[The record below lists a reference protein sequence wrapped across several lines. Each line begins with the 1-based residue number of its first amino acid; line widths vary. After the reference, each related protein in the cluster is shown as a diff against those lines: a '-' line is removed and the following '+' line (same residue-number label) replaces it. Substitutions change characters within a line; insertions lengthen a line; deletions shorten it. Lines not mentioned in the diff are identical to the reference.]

1 MKIFSK
7 KIISLIIF
15 IFLVLA
21 LIIFINFQNPDKL
34 KSFVNKYLWPYTP
47 IKIQVILKTLYDKNY
62 VNQFLND
69 YNVKFLPDTQFTK
82 LDLRKHKL
90 DFLTNS
96 TGLYNKKTVRKSFYI
111 ELVDDDI
118 WIIDNLGSIYSLTK
132 DDNFKEES
140 IVKNYDRILSNIKPY
155 QILDTLIVDR
165 KIYFSF
171 VTKNDNCYRFN
182 IFFSEINKKEL
193 NFKNFFT
200 PTECMGSIIQGG
212 RMQKYSHMKNEGL
225 LFTIGDSST
234 PDFIGGDAQN
244 NSSIYGK
251 IIFKKFSNQD
261 NFIIISKGHRNPQG
275 LLVDD
280 NNIISTEHGPRGG
293 DEINK
298 IAFGKNY
305 GWPIASYGSSYSK
318 KDLKYK
324 KSHENHGF
332 EEPIFSFVPSI
343 GISEI
348 IKIPEDFNE
357 NWKNNFLI
365 ASLNGH
371 SLYRV
376 KFSKDL
382 KKILFYEKIFIG
394 ERIRDLKYDFN
405 SKLIL
410 IALESKGNLGLI
422 KNLSE

>member
-1 MKIFSK
+1 MKVFSK

-15 IFLVLA
+15 LFLLLA
-21 LIIFINFQNPDKL
+21 LIIFINVQNPDKL
-34 KSFVNKYLWPYTP
+34 KSYVNKYLWPYTP
-47 IKIQVILKTLYDKNY
+47 IKFQVILKIFYDKKY

-69 YNVKFLPDTQFTK
+69 YNVKFLPNTQFIK
-82 LDLRKHKL
+82 LDLKKYNL

-96 TGLYNKKTVRKSFYI
+96 TGIYNKKTVRKSFYI
-111 ELVDDDI
+111 ELVDDNV
-118 WIIDNLGSIYSLTK
+118 WIIDNIGSIYSLNK
-132 DDNFKEES
+132 DDNFNDES
-140 IVKNYDRILSNIKPY
+140 VIENYDRILSNLKPY
-155 QILDTLIVDR
+155 QILDTLIIDD

-171 VTKNDNCYRFN
+171 VSKNDDCYKFN
-182 IFFSEINKKEL
+182 IFFSEINKNQL

-200 PTECMGSIIQGG
+200 PLECMGSIIQGG
-212 RMQKYSHMKNEGL
+212 RMQKYSHMNKDGL

-244 NSSIYGK
+244 DSSIYGK
-251 IIFKKFSNQD
+251 IIFKEFSNQD
-261 NFIIISKGHRNPQG
+261 DFTIISKGHRNPQG
-275 LLVDD
+275 LFVD
-280 NNIISTEHGPRGG
+280 NNIVISTEHGPKGG

-298 IAFGKNY
+298 IVFGKNY

-324 KSHENHGF
+324 KSHEDYGF

-348 IKIPEDFNE
+348 IEIPENFNE
-357 NWKNNFLI
+357 YWKNNFLI

-376 KFSKDL
+376 KFSNDF
-382 KKILFYEKIFIG
+382 KKVLFHEKIFIG

-422 KNLSE
+422 KIK